1 MTDQDYHKEW
11 LKRKARRVLKQS
23 RHALYVK
30 QFTHKASGRIMQVL
44 MAERSKGYSS
54 NYERVP
60 TYYLLVYE
68 NNELIHGQTMTQNEW
83 NKQQAEFERI
93 CA

>member
-1 MTDQDYHKEW
+1 MNDQQYHQEW

-23 RHALYVK
+23 QYASYVK
-30 QFTHKASGRIMQVL
+30 QFIHRASGRTMQVL
-44 MAERSKGYSS
+44 RAERSRGYAS

-68 NNELIHGQTMTQNEW
+68 GNELIHGQTMTQNEW
-83 NKQQAEFERI
+83 NKQQTEFERI
-93 CA
+93 CS